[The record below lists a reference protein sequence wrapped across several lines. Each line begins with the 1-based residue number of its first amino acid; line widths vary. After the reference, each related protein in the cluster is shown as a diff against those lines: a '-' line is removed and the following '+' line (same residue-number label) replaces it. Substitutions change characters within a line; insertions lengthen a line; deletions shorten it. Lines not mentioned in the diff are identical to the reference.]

1 MSAEQQ
7 TVRRSIFPQEGDTWE
22 TIAERELG
30 AGGEENTGQLQSWNL
45 HLFMRPAVPTGR
57 APPEPATTS
66 LPSDVIVRGAAQG
79 VSRTA
84 EREWAS
90 CVSGAIIESV
100 RIEAA
105 HDGSG

>member
-45 HLFMRPAVPTGR
+45 HVFMRPAAPEGSAR
-57 APPEPATTS
+57 AGNPI
-66 LPSDVIVRGAAQG
+66 LPSDVIFLEPPLAG
-79 VSRTA
+79 
-84 EREWAS
+84 
-90 CVSGAIIESV
+90 
-100 RIEAA
+100 
-105 HDGSG
+105 